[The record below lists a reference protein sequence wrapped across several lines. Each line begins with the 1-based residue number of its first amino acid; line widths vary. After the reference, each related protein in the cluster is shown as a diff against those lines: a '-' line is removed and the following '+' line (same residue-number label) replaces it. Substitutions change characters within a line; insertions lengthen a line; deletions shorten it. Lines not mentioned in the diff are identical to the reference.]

1 MLLTFVI
8 IYWLVSIAIG
18 LYASLRVHNTK
29 DYAVASRALPFY
41 VVTATVFATWFG
53 SETVLGIPATF
64 LKEGLHGVV
73 ADPFGASLCLILVGL
88 FFAKPLYRLNLL
100 TIGDY
105 YRLRFGR
112 TVELVTTVAIVIS
125 YLGWVAAQIKALGLV
140 FFVLSNG
147 AVSEHLGMILGAG
160 SVLIYT
166 LFGGMWSVAITDFIQ
181 MIVIVIGLLYIG
193 WDVSGSVGGVGTVI
207 AHAQSAGKFHFWP
220 APNLNEIVF
229 FVGTW
234 ITMMFGSI
242 PQQDVFQRVQS
253 SKNEFIAVWASV
265 LGGSLY
271 FCFAFI
277 PMFLAYC
284 ATLIAPDLVA
294 KYIDTDSQLI
304 LPQLVLQKV
313 PLIAQIMFFGAL
325 LSAIKSCASATLL
338 APSVTF
344 SENLLRPIL
353 KAWKPHLTDKH
364 FLRWMQGVVLV
375 FTSVVTYIAMSS
387 DLPIYNLVE
396 NAYKV
401 TLVAAFV
408 PLLLGVYWKRATTQG
423 AIMSMILGLA
433 TWIPLEVIANQNA
446 APEWLQVWLPHFVGF
461 IVALISFVLFS
472 FLPQIVRTPPIPVP
486 GGARSDHHPHHH
498 PSQHTHEQPVL
509 AGAAGH
515 THHLGKS
522 NGS

>member
-18 LYASLRVHNTK
+18 LYAALRVHDTK
-29 DYAVASRALPFY
+29 DFAVASRALPFHI
-41 VVTATVFATWFG
+41 VVATVFATWFG
-53 SETVLGIPATF
+53 SEAVLGIPATF
-64 LKEGLHGVV
+64 LQDGLGGVV
-73 ADPFGASLCLILVGL
+73 ADPFGSSLCLVIVGL

-100 TIGDY
+100 TVGDY

-112 TVELVTTVAIVIS
+112 TVEAITTMCIVIS

-140 FFVLSNG
+140 FFVLSDG
-147 AVSEHLGMILGAG
+147 AVSQELGMALGSA

-181 MIVIVIGLLYIG
+181 MIVIVVGLVYLG
-193 WDVSGSVGGVGTVI
+193 WDVGNMAGGVVTVVEH
-207 AHAQSAGKFHFWP
+207 AHAAGKFNFWP
-220 APNLNEIVF
+220 DFNLNAIVLF
-229 FVGTW
+229 AGTLV
-234 ITMMFGSI
+234 TMMFGSV

-253 SKNEFIAVWASV
+253 SANENIAVRATV
-265 LGGSLY
+265 LGAILY
-271 FCFAFI
+271 FCFTFI

-304 LPQLVLQKV
+304 LPKLLLEKA
-313 PLIAQIMFFGAL
+313 PLFAQVMFFGAL

-344 SENLLRPIL
+344 AENLLRPIL
-353 KAWKPHLTDKH
+353 VRKWPDMTDKR

-375 FTSVVTYIAMSS
+375 FTTVVTYIAMSTTLS
-387 DLPIYNLVE
+387 IYGLVE

-408 PLLLGVYWKRATTQG
+408 PLALGVYWKRSTTQG
-423 AIMSMILGLA
+423 AVVSMVLGLVSWV
-433 TWIPLEVIANQNA
+433 TLEMT
-446 APEWLQVWLPHFVGF
+446 APAWTEVWLPHFVGF
-461 IVALISFVLFS
+461 LVSLVSFIVFS
-472 FLPQIVRTPPIPVP
+472 LLPQKVRTPPIPVP
-486 GGARSDHHPHHH
+486 GHVIHHALHASSPQVAAEGKGGA
-498 PSQHTHEQPVL
+498 
-509 AGAAGH
+509 
-515 THHLGKS
+515 
-522 NGS
+522 

>member
-1 MLLTFVI
+1 MLLSFVI
-8 IYWLVSIAIG
+8 IYWLISIGIG
-18 LYASLRVHNTK
+18 LYAAMRVHNTS
-29 DYAVASRALPFY
+29 DYAVAGRALPFH

-64 LKEGLHGVV
+64 LNENLHGVV

-88 FFAKPLYRLNLL
+88 FFAKPLYRLKLM

-105 YRLRFGR
+105 YKARFGR
-112 TVELVTTVAIVIS
+112 TVELITTICIVIS

-140 FFVLSNG
+140 FFVLSDG
-147 AVSEHLGMILGAG
+147 AVSQNLGMLLGAG

-181 MIVIVIGLLYIG
+181 MIVIVVGLLYIG
-193 WDVSGSVGGVGTVI
+193 WDVGGKAGGVGNVV
-207 AHAQSAGKFHFWP
+207 AHAHAAGKFQFWP
-220 APNLNEIVF
+220 EFKLDAIVM

-234 ITMMFGSI
+234 ITMMLGSI

-253 SKNEFIAVWASV
+253 SATEKIAVWASV

-271 FCFAFI
+271 FFFAFI

-284 ATLIAPDLVA
+284 AVMIAPEIVSR
-294 KYIDTDSQLI
+294 YIDTDTQLI
-304 LPQLVLQKV
+304 LPKLVLEKA
-313 PLIAQIMFFGAL
+313 PLFAQIMFFGAL

-353 KAWKPHLTDKH
+353 KAWKPHLTDKF
-364 FLRWMQGVVLV
+364 FLRSMQAVVLV
-375 FTSVVTYIAMSS
+375 FTAAVTCIAMNSK
-387 DLPIYNLVE
+387 LTIYGLVE

-408 PLLLGVYWKRATTQG
+408 PLVFGVYWKRATTQG
-423 AIMSMILGLA
+423 AVMSMLLGLA
-433 TWIPLEVIANQNA
+433 TWIPLEFFG
-446 APEWLQVWLPHFVGF
+446 PDWTQVWLPHFVGF
-461 IVALISFVLFS
+461 LVSLASFILFS
-472 FLPQIVRTPPIPVP
+472 LLPQLVSTPPVP
-486 GGARSDHHPHHH
+486 QPPTGQVPHH
-498 PSQHTHEQPVL
+498 
-509 AGAAGH
+509 AGERPLSHLSPAAGG
-515 THHLGKS
+515 HHG
-522 NGS
+522 GV

>member
-8 IYWLVSIAIG
+8 IYWLISIAIG
-18 LYASLRVHNTK
+18 LYAALRVKNTT
-29 DYAVASRALPFY
+29 DYAVASRALPFH

-64 LKEGLHGVV
+64 IKDGLGGVV
-73 ADPFGASLCLILVGL
+73 ADPFGSSLCLILVGL
-88 FFAKPLYRLNLL
+88 FFAKPLYKLNLM

-112 TVELVTTVAIVIS
+112 TIELITTVAIVIS

-147 AVSEHLGMILGAG
+147 GVSQELGMVLGSA

-193 WDVSGSVGGVGTVI
+193 WDVGGAAGGVGTVI
-207 AHAQSAGKFHFWP
+207 SHAQAAGKFQFWP
-220 APNLNEIVF
+220 EFKLDAIVL

-234 ITMMFGSI
+234 ITMMLGSI

-253 SKNEFIAVWASV
+253 SKNEWIAQWASV

-277 PMFLAYC
+277 PMFLAYS

-294 KYIDTDSQLI
+294 KYIDTDPQLI
-304 LPQLVLQKV
+304 LPQLVLEKV
-313 PLIAQIMFFGAL
+313 PLVAQIMFFGAL

-344 SENLLRPIL
+344 SENLLKPIL
-353 KAWKPHLTDKH
+353 KSWKPHLTDKQ
-364 FLRWMQGVVLV
+364 FLRWMQAVVLI
-375 FTSVVTYIAMSS
+375 FTSVVTYIAMNSKLS
-387 DLPIYNLVE
+387 IYGLVE

-423 AIMSMILGLA
+423 AIASMVLGIMAWLS
-433 TWIPLEVIANQNA
+433 LEFVAGGDA
-446 APEWLQVWLPHFVGF
+446 APGWTQVWLPHFVGF
-461 IVALISFVLFS
+461 LVSLGSFILFS
-472 FLPQIVRTPPIPVP
+472 LLPQLVRTPPIPQPPSGQV
-486 GGARSDHHPHHH
+486 HHH
-498 PSQHTHEQPVL
+498 EGDRPL
-509 AGAAGH
+509 AHVSPAGPH
-515 THHLGKS
+515 GHG
-522 NGS
+522 GV